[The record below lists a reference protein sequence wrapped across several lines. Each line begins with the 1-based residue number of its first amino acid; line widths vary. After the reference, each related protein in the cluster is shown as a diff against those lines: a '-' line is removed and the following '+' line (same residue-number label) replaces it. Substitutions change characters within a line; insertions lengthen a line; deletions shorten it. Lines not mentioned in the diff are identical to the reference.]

1 MTGWGAGTFSWGQ
14 QQQQPEPQET
24 TFQFTDDMFLSERSI
39 PNSRVKEFVDVHE
52 SIGKMAQEMHEQ
64 VVSHEVE
71 EEIASIRKDTDATL
85 RGSLIEVCHLIDD
98 GNSVLKAERND
109 LELSSGEGSGSSQ
122 KSVPTPF
129 IKHYVEDILQ
139 TAEFIRQ
146 NLMAFGGDLN
156 TSSDGVKVFR
166 VMLETQHA
174 AVLRCA
180 ERVAHVKENLERVRD
195 DLERKLKTP
204 LLMRE
209 THEEPE
215 ALTTVERSKL
225 DYKQYI
231 WDQKARRKKRLDEM
245 DLFGATEAAE
255 TAQQTSTSSF
265 GSGFGSGG
273 FGSGGFGKSGGFGT
287 SGGFGSGTAAKPGTP
302 QRTSGGVK

>member
-1 MTGWGAGTFSWGQ
+1 MFSSWSWGQ
-14 QQQQPEPQET
+14 QQQQPDQQET
-24 TFQFTDDMFLSERSI
+24 TFQFSDDMFLSERSI

-52 SIGKMAQEMHEQ
+52 SIKTVAEEMHEQ
-64 VVSHEVE
+64 VISHEAE
-71 EEIASIRKDTDATL
+71 EEIASIRKDTDAML
-85 RGSLIEVCHLIDD
+85 RGPLIEVCHLIDD
-98 GNSVLKAERND
+98 GNIVLKAERND

-180 ERVAHVKENLERVRD
+180 ERVAHVKENLERVRA

-204 LLMRE
+204 LLVRK
-209 THEEPE
+209 TTEEPE

-225 DYKQYI
+225 DYKQFI
-231 WDQKARRKKRLDEM
+231 WDEKARRKKRLDDL
-245 DLFGATEAAE
+245 DLFGASEAAE
-255 TAQQTSTSSF
+255 KQPQQTSTSSF
-265 GSGFGSGG
+265 GF
-273 FGSGGFGKSGGFGT
+273 GGFGKTGTGTGFSFGT
-287 SGGFGSGTAAKPGTP
+287 STNSTAKTGTGTGFSFGNSGFGAK
-302 QRTSGGVK
+302 K